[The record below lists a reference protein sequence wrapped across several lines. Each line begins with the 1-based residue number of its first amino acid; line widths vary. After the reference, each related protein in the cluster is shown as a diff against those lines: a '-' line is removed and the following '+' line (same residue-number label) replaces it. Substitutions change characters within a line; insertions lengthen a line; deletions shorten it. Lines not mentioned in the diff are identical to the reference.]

1 MVRLV
6 IVRAKTQ
13 LRCQRCFHGTL
24 FVAISLSLPA
34 SKISAKSHYRREK
47 NSTANPRGNVRD
59 SQGATHGTPNRP
71 AVANCL
77 RVSDTQPYSLPGR
90 QTSAS
95 SSSLLL
101 RLSIRR
107 AASRLASIQTRRRRR
122 RGTKDADL
130 MPLAVLMRW
139 LQLRFDFD
147 STAVRLLIK
156 GHEGHSDVTCHSQ
169 SR

>member
-1 MVRLV
+1 MERYSLPSHCH
-6 IVRAKTQ
+6 
-13 LRCQRCFHGTL
+13 CQRQRYPRNRIIGEKKTVQRIP
-24 FVAISLSLPA
+24 VAMFAIP
-34 SKISAKSHYRREK
+34 KTPH
-47 NSTANPRGNVRD
+47 
-59 SQGATHGTPNRP
+59 THGTPNRP

-77 RVSDTQPYSLPGR
+77 RDSDTQPYSQLGR

-156 GHEGHSDVTCHSQ
+156 GHEGHSDVTSHSQ